1 MNISCEWLTDFL
13 TPVPPAREA
22 GETLTMGGYPVENF
36 DNIGGVDVI
45 DVEVTSNRPDLLCH
59 AGVAREL
66 AALGGG
72 KFSLKNA
79 SPREAGPAVVDATSV
94 TIEATDLCP
103 HYTARIIRGVKVG
116 PSPDWM
122 QKRLEQV
129 GLRPINN
136 LVDVTNYVL
145 FELGQPLHA
154 FDFDHLAGGR
164 IVVRRAREGE
174 TLKTLDGFD
183 RKLTPDML
191 VIADADKPVALA
203 GVMGGESSEVTE
215 NTVNVLLESARFDPL
230 SVRNTSRRLKLM
242 SDSSYRFER
251 GLDPTL
257 AERASLRACELILET
272 AGGELLSGHVEAGSG
287 AVEPKTITLR
297 SSELKRILGTDLPE
311 NEVKQ
316 GLASLG
322 LSPESVDGGLE
333 CTVPTHR
340 LDIGIEADLIEEA
353 ARVVGYDK
361 IPLRDAITVQV
372 KPRDLAIEATN
383 VIRDAMVAAG
393 YHEAVT
399 FSFASDALAKH
410 FLPEKHA
417 LRRVDANVRK
427 ADGHLRPSVLPGLI
441 DAVRYN
447 ESVGNGEA
455 KVFEIGSAFYRDADG
470 QPCEH
475 RRLAFAGGTDFS
487 ACRGAVELVL
497 NRLDPTRTV
506 RVEPASRPGFGEG
519 ACGRVVWGDEELG
532 YIGLIDK
539 AAADAVDLRHRPCI
553 VEIAVDPMVAG
564 YKPIPTNR
572 PLPRFPTARRDVSL
586 VVKESVAFNELS
598 DLLQKLE
605 LSDVVGVEH
614 GGTYRGK
621 PLAKGTKSVTLTLNF
636 RRDDGTVPRE
646 AADAEIAKFV
656 EKAKADLGAE
666 VRV

>member
-13 TPVPPAREA
+13 TPVPPAKEA

-36 DNIGGVDVI
+36 DHVGGVDVM

-72 KFSLKNA
+72 TFKLD
-79 SPREAGPAVVDATSV
+79 EAKPTATGEGVADVTSV
-94 TIEATDLCP
+94 GIEATDLCP

-116 PSPDWM
+116 PSPAWM
-122 QKRLEQV
+122 QKRLEQI

-154 FDFDHLAGGR
+154 FDFDKLAGGR
-164 IVVRRAREGE
+164 IVVRNARQGE

-191 VIADADKPVALA
+191 VIADAEKPVALA
-203 GVMGGESSEVTE
+203 GVMGGEHSEVTDG
-215 NTVNVLLESARFDPL
+215 TTTVLLESARFDPL

-242 SDSSYRFER
+242 SDSSFRFER

-257 AERASLRACELILET
+257 ARRASLRACELILQT
-272 AGGELLSGHVEAGSG
+272 AGGELLAGHVEAGSG
-287 AVEPKTITLR
+287 AVEPRSLTLR
-297 SSELKRILGTDLPE
+297 WSELKRILGTDLPE

-316 GLASLG
+316 GLLALG
-322 LSPESVDGGLE
+322 LSPETVDGGLR

-372 KPRDLAIEATN
+372 KPRDLNIEATN
-383 VIRDAMVAAG
+383 VIRGAMVAAG

-410 FLPEKHA
+410 FLPEKHS

-441 DAVRYN
+441 EAVRYN
-447 ESVGNGEA
+447 ESVGNGPA

-470 QPCEH
+470 QPQEH
-475 RRLAFAGGTDFS
+475 RRLAFAGGTDYA

-497 NRLDPTRTV
+497 NRLDPTRPV
-506 RVEPASRPGFGEG
+506 RVEPDSRPGFGDG
-519 ACGRVVWGDEELG
+519 ACGRVMWGDETIG
-532 YIGLIDK
+532 HIGLIDK
-539 AAADAVDLRHRPCI
+539 TVADAVDLRHRPCI
-553 VEIAVDPMVAG
+553 AEVDVSVMVAG
-564 YKPIPTNR
+564 YKPIPTNA

-586 VVKESVAFNELS
+586 VVKEPVSYNELS
-598 DLLQKLE
+598 DLLGTMQLN
-605 LSDVVGVEH
+605 DVVGVEH

-646 AADAEIAKFV
+646 AADAEIERFV
-656 EKAKADLGAE
+656 EKAKAELGAE
-666 VRV
+666 LRT